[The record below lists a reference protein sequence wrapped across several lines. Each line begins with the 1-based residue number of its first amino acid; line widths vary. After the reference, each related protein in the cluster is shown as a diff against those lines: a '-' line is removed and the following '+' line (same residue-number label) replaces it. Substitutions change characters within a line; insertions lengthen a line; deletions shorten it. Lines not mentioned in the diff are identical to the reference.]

1 MRKMMTAS
9 SKGHYSTKA
18 GKCKPPKREF
28 ERRMKKRLPER
39 GAPKAFGGTFL
50 KGFLSALE
58 IFACKRAYVV
68 LMNVAVFIDISNLER
83 F

>member
-9 SKGHYSTKA
+9 SKSHYSTKA

-28 ERRMKKRLPER
+28 ERRMKKGSRR
-39 GAPKAFGGTFL
+39 GVLRKPLGDFL